1 MIQIILQWYCRGILR
16 GASFAL
22 PLKFLSWRATMMKTN
37 VGGLDRILRILVGL
51 VLIALAATG
60 TVGAWGWIGIVPLAT
75 GALGWCPAYTMLGI
89 NTCPMK
95 AK

>member
-1 MIQIILQWYCRGILR
+1 
-16 GASFAL
+16 
-22 PLKFLSWRATMMKTN
+22 MMKTN

-75 GALGWCPAYTMLGI
+75 GIMGWCPAYTLFGM

-95 AK
+95 K